1 MNATFGPIVRGSEKL
16 YIRCVV
22 SDLEAGSTLE
32 LYAETS
38 DGVSCP
44 SILAPLNGVGSGP
57 GDFVCCVPDLDVPG
71 YSLCIKETSAI
82 GSLAGSAIFSFTSSR
97 AKWESRVNYKLH
109 SDVCTILR
117 DKDRNPQ
124 LNKAEISLDEVIEGF
139 DCFVVRFSVTYPE
152 KLGGDVLVEAL
163 DMSLRPYDS
172 KLIDFGGGV
181 YDKRVGYEDFVR
193 ERTFS
198 IRVPKDLCNLLINVK
213 SAAHP
218 ELNRFDV
225 FSPAV
230 LEHARQRTFE
240 VMKNAAQDP
249 YYFPERYNN
258 VRPSAVDL
266 QIQKDSRFPYEPV
279 FSIVVPLLKTPLGF
293 FDDMLDSVLSQ
304 SYEKWQL
311 VIVNASPDD
320 GELSDR
326 ARSASEKDARIVL
339 VELEKNRGISFSI
352 NAGIDSSTGDFVAFF
367 DRDDVLEPNILFEY
381 TRYINEHP
389 ITDVLYCDEDRL
401 LPDGTLAVPF
411 FKPDFNLDL
420 LRSRN
425 YISHM
430 LTIRRS
436 LLDML
441 ERNTPDFDGAQDLN
455 LTLEA
460 VEKARHVGHVPLA
473 LYHCRMSDK
482 PTVGNDQAKPHDADV
497 EIRAIR
503 AHLDRLGI
511 SATVAPSRISNAY
524 SVEYAVPESMPLV
537 SIVIPTKDH
546 VEILRRCIGS
556 IFEKSSYHNFEVL
569 IVENNSTQKAT
580 FDYYDELSAAYP
592 NRARIL
598 EWNHEFNF
606 SRLMNFGRK
615 NARGEYLLLLN
626 NDTEV
631 ITPDWIE
638 RMLGFCARPDV
649 GCVGVKLYYPDD
661 TIQHAGVVVCG
672 SGADHL
678 NKNIPRDVH
687 GYFGLDDLQQDL
699 SAVTAACL
707 MVSTAD
713 FDAVGGFTEELS
725 VAFND
730 VDFCLKL
737 RDRGLLVVYNPDV
750 ELYHYES
757 ISRGS
762 ESTKD
767 KEIRFRKEFSYLMN
781 HWARYYVLGDPYSNP
796 NFDIGI
802 PKDRYY
808 HL

>member
-1 MNATFGPIVRGSEKL
+1 
-16 YIRCVV
+16 
-22 SDLEAGSTLE
+22 
-32 LYAETS
+32 
-38 DGVSCP
+38 
-44 SILAPLNGVGSGP
+44 
-57 GDFVCCVPDLDVPG
+57 
-71 YSLCIKETSAI
+71 
-82 GSLAGSAIFSFTSSR
+82 
-97 AKWESRVNYKLH
+97 
-109 SDVCTILR
+109 
-117 DKDRNPQ
+117 
-124 LNKAEISLDEVIEGF
+124 
-139 DCFVVRFSVTYPE
+139 
-152 KLGGDVLVEAL
+152 
-163 DMSLRPYDS
+163 
-172 KLIDFGGGV
+172 
-181 YDKRVGYEDFVR
+181 
-193 ERTFS
+193 
-198 IRVPKDLCNLLINVK
+198 
-213 SAAHP
+213 
-218 ELNRFDV
+218 
-225 FSPAV
+225 
-230 LEHARQRTFE
+230 
-240 VMKNAAQDP
+240 
-249 YYFPERYNN
+249 
-258 VRPSAVDL
+258 
-266 QIQKDSRFPYEPV
+266 
-279 FSIVVPLLKTPLGF
+279 
-293 FDDMLDSVLSQ
+293 
-304 SYEKWQL
+304 
-311 VIVNASPDD
+311 
-320 GELSDR
+320 
-326 ARSASEKDARIVL
+326 
-339 VELEKNRGISFSI
+339 
-352 NAGIDSSTGDFVAFF
+352 
-367 DRDDVLEPNILFEY
+367 
-381 TRYINEHP
+381 
-389 ITDVLYCDEDRL
+389 
-401 LPDGTLAVPF
+401 
-411 FKPDFNLDL
+411 
-420 LRSRN
+420 
-425 YISHM
+425 
-430 LTIRRS
+430 
-436 LLDML
+436 
-441 ERNTPDFDGAQDLN
+441 
-455 LTLEA
+455 
-460 VEKARHVGHVPLA
+460 
-473 LYHCRMSDK
+473 
-482 PTVGNDQAKPHDADV
+482 
-497 EIRAIR
+497 
-503 AHLDRLGI
+503 
-511 SATVAPSRISNAY
+511 
-524 SVEYAVPESMPLV
+524 MPLV